1 MDKESIIKEI
11 KRINDHIDEANSLL
25 NKAFH
30 KLHQLTVELAE
41 SKEE

>member
-1 MDKESIIKEI
+1 MDKASISEELKE
-11 KRINDHIDEANSLL
+11 INDHIDEAGSLL